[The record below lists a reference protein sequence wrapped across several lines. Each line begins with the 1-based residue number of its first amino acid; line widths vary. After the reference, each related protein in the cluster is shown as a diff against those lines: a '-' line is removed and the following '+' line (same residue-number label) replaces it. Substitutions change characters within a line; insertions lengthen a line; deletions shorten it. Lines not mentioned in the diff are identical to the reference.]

1 MRPTAGTL
9 ISNQPSQF
17 CPPQNYIV
25 LEIFRWD
32 TVKKKNLK
40 IIMIKEK
47 KGWRGA
53 GWGKKALADVRL
65 GD

>member
-9 ISNQPSQF
+9 ICNQPSQF

-32 TVKKKNLK
+32 IVKKKKNLK

-47 KGWRGA
+47 KGG
-53 GWGKKALADVRL
+53 GEKALADVRL

>member
-1 MRPTAGTL
+1 VRPTAGTL
-9 ISNQPSQF
+9 ICNQPSQF

-32 TVKKKNLK
+32 IVKKKNLK

-47 KGWRGA
+47 KGG
-53 GWGKKALADVRL
+53 GEKALADVRL

>member
-32 TVKKKNLK
+32 AIKKKSQNNNDK
-40 IIMIKEK
+40 GKET
-47 KGWRGA
+47 
-53 GWGKKALADVRL
+53 GKKKEGSGRC
-65 GD
+65 

>member
-17 CPPQNYIV
+17 CLPQNYIV

-32 TVKKKNLK
+32 AIKKKSQNNNDK
-40 IIMIKEK
+40 GKET
-47 KGWRGA
+47 
-53 GWGKKALADVRL
+53 GKKKEGSGRC
-65 GD
+65 

>member
-32 TVKKKNLK
+32 AIKKNLK

-47 KGWRGA
+47 KRERK
-53 GWGKKALADVRL
+53 KKALADVRL

>member
-9 ISNQPSQF
+9 ICNQPSQF

-32 TVKKKNLK
+32 IVKKKKPQNNNDK
-40 IIMIKEK
+40 GKE
-47 KGWRGA
+47 R
-53 GWGKKALADVRL
+53 GWGEGSGRC
-65 GD
+65 